1 MPSQVFHYSR
11 WRLTSVC
18 KHARL
23 ERRRGRRHG
32 FAGRG
37 GRRRNCYDERGMK
50 KIDITRRI
58 ARRSKLSRAAA
69 ADQLDRVVHRILKNL
84 RKGKA
89 VSLPGLGT
97 FKPGAKPAFEF
108 LAELSREGAR
118 GGKKR

>member
-1 MPSQVFHYSR
+1 
-11 WRLTSVC
+11 
-18 KHARL
+18 
-23 ERRRGRRHG
+23 
-32 FAGRG
+32 
-37 GRRRNCYDERGMK
+37 MK

-58 ARRSKLSRAAA
+58 ARRSNLSRAAA

-97 FKPGAKPAFEF
+97 FKPGAKPVFEF